1 MANAET
7 QVRRSEL
14 KNQKKYTLH
23 LQRKRIGNL
32 PWDIRE
38 ETKYQ
43 SPVIISV
50 AKTLR
55 GESTGYN

>member
-14 KNQKKYTLH
+14 KNQKKYTQH
-23 LQRKRIGNL
+23 LQRKRIENL

-43 SPVIISV
+43 SPVIISL
-50 AKTLR
+50 AKTLK
-55 GESTGYN
+55 GEGTGYN